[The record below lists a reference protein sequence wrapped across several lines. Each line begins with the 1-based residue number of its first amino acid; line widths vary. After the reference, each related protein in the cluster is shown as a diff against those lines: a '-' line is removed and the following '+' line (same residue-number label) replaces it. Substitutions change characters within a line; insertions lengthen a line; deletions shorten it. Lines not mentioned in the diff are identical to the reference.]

1 MTVYVKTPNKGT
13 VNMRAEPNSSAR
25 VLTRIPY
32 QTKLDATIVD
42 STWYQVS
49 YNGNT
54 GYVMS
59 EFLTSDSTNNLQE
72 IYDSLKATLALI
84 EKALK

>member
-1 MTVYVKTPNKGT
+1 MIVYVNTPNNGT
-13 VNMRAEPNSSAR
+13 VNMRAEPNRSAR
-25 VLTRIPY
+25 ILARIPY
-32 QTKLDATIVD
+32 LTKLDATIVD

-49 YNGNT
+49 YNGKS

-59 EFLTSDSTNNLQE
+59 EFLTSDNTNNLQE

>member
-1 MTVYVKTPNKGT
+1 MTVYVNTPNKGT

-49 YNGNT
+49 YNGKS

-59 EFLTSDSTNNLQE
+59 EFLTSDNTNSLQE

>member
-1 MTVYVKTPNKGT
+1 MIVYVNTPNKGT
-13 VNMRAEPNSSAR
+13 VNMRGAPKEEAR
-25 VLTRIPY
+25 ILTRIPY
-32 QTKLDATIVD
+32 QTKLDAVVVD
-42 STWYQVS
+42 SNWMQVS
-49 YNGNT
+49 YDNQT

-59 EFLTSDSTNNLQE
+59 KFLSSSSVLQE

>member
-1 MTVYVKTPNKGT
+1 MTVYVNTPNKGT

-49 YNGNT
+49 YNGKS

-59 EFLTSDSTNNLQE
+59 EFLTFDNTNSLQE